1 MSFKY
6 ILFKVYSDRYGCL
19 WAKPRISTHPRT
31 APACTPCTHTTVQQ
45 THSSNIIVKFAD
57 DTTVIGLITD
67 NDEMAYREEVSTLT
81 KWCQENH
88 LSLNIDKTKEL
99 VVDYRRQ
106 SREHTP
112 ITIDK
117 TPVER
122 VNSFKFLG
130 VHITEDLTWSAH
142 TDAVLKK
149 AHQRLFFLRRLRKF
163 GTSPRI
169 LRSFYTCTVESIL
182 WLHHRL
188 VWKQHRWQP
197 QSSAKGRANCPPHC
211 WRWAS
216 LPSGHLHQA
225 VHEESEED
233 YQRLQ
238 PPVPQTALSA
248 ALRATFPQHPIP
260 H

>member
-1 MSFKY
+1 M
-6 ILFKVYSDRYGCL
+6 
-19 WAKPRISTHPRT
+19 
-31 APACTPCTHTTVQQ
+31 
-45 THSSNIIVKFAD
+45 
-57 DTTVIGLITD
+57 IGLITD
-67 NDEMAYREEVSTLT
+67 NDETAYREEVSTLT

-88 LSLNIDKTKEL
+88 LSLNIDKTK

-112 ITIDK
+112 IDK

-163 GTSPRI
+163 GTSPSI

-182 WLHHRL
+182 TSCITAWFGNSTAGNHKALQRVVQTARHIVGGELPSLQDIYTRRCIR
-188 VWKQHRWQP
+188 KARRIIND
-197 QSSAKGRANCPPHC
+197 SSHPFL
-211 WRWAS
+211 S
-216 LPSGHLHQA
+216 LLSLLPSGR
-225 VHEESEED
+225 
-233 YQRLQ
+233 RLRCIRSR
-238 PPVPQTALSA
+238 TSR
-248 ALRATFPQHPIP
+248 LRDSIFPQGIRLMNSQK
-260 H
+260 